1 MEISELINEELIIVN
16 AKVASQ
22 KEIFEMLFKKLLN
35 NGYVR
40 ESFLVGIM
48 SREKAFPTGLLLGS
62 NNIAIPHTDAK
73 HVIKPAIAL
82 ATLEKPVIFKNMANP
97 VEDLP
102 VNIVFMLALNSPHA
116 QVNMLQQL
124 VSLFQ
129 NNILLQ
135 KILEAKG
142 GDEIVRL
149 IEDCLKMKK

>member
-16 AKVASQ
+16 AKVTSQ

-40 ESFLVGIM
+40 KSFLVGIM
-48 SREKAFPTGLLLGS
+48 NREKVFPTGLFLGS
-62 NNIAIPHTDAK
+62 NNIAIPHTDAE

-97 VEDLP
+97 IEDLP

-129 NNILLQ
+129 NNTFLQ
-135 KILEAKG
+135 KILEAEG
-142 GDEIVRL
+142 GDEIVRV
-149 IEDCLKMKK
+149 IKDCLKMKK